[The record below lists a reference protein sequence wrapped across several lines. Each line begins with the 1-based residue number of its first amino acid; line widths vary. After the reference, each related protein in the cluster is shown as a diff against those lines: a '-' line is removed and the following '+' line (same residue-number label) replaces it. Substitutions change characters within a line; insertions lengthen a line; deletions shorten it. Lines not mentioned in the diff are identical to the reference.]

1 MDLSHP
7 TKTPKLPNAN
17 VPPRT
22 IYRKVQS
29 NNIIQNKDQP
39 GIDSLSWIVAP
50 AAAAAAV
57 AAVAAAAPR
66 PAQQCP
72 ALDPTDPAARGTH
85 GPPY

>member
-1 MDLSHP
+1 MYVWTLSYP

-17 VPPRT
+17 VPPRI

-29 NNIIQNKDQP
+29 NNIIQNNDQP

-50 AAAAAAV
+50 AAAA